1 MNQRSKLIMAGLL
14 LVLLAGFNLGE
25 TCAMGTTKQGEPYI
39 LKERPRMNRFNTN
52 ERFAVQL
59 KENISTGYSWH
70 YRISPPEAVKCVEI
84 IRIGKNQTS
93 VHRVGASSECLWQ
106 FQGTV
111 AGKSEIEFKYYRSWE
126 GEKASVECHVY
137 DVTIMGK

>member
-14 LVLLAGFNLGE
+14 FVLLAGFNLGG
-25 TCAMGTTKQGEPYI
+25 TMAMGTTKQGEPYI

-70 YRISPPEAVKCVEI
+70 YTISPPEVVKCIEI
-84 IRIGKNQTS
+84 IHINQNQPPF
-93 VHRVGASSECLWQ
+93 HRVGASSECLWQ
-106 FQGTV
+106 FQGT
-111 AGKSEIEFKYYRSWE
+111 ATGKSEIEFKYYRSWE
-126 GEKASVECHVY
+126 GEKSAVERHIY